1 MAEGQTS
8 DAFATETRAF
18 GAAAIARA
26 AELVAAGQPVAVPT
40 ETVYGLA
47 ADARDARAVARIYAA
62 KGRPDFNPLIVHVP
76 TLEAAEAL
84 GVFGAA
90 ERALAGVF
98 WPGPLTLV
106 VPRAADCP
114 VASIATAGLDTIAL
128 RVPGHRAMQALLA
141 ATGAPLAAP
150 SANASG
156 GVSPTRA
163 AHVLAT
169 LDGRI
174 ALVVDDGP
182 TPAGVESTIARVKDG
197 AIEILRPG
205 PVTADMLSGI
215 SGLPVVSMTG
225 SEVVAPGMLASHY
238 APGKPVRLGAAE
250 FADDEYGIGFG
261 AVRGDYDLSASADLT
276 EAAARLFD
284 ALHAGAASTKP
295 RIAVAAIPS
304 EGLGAAIND
313 RLMRAAV

>member
-1 MAEGQTS
+1 MAEGSKSTIIS
-8 DAFATETRAF
+8 AFDS
-18 GAAAIARA
+18 AAIAEA
-26 AELVAAGQPVAVPT
+26 AVLVARGEPVAVPT

-47 ADARDARAVARIYAA
+47 ADARNAAAVARIYAA

-76 TLEAAEAL
+76 DLAAAETL
-84 GVFGAA
+84 GVFGKA
-90 ERALAGVF
+90 ERALAARF

-106 VPRAADCP
+106 VPRTADCP

-141 ATGAPLAAP
+141 ESGAPLAAP

-156 GVSPTRA
+156 GVSPTKA
-163 AHVLAT
+163 EHVL
-169 LDGRI
+169 LSLNGRI
-174 ALVVDDGP
+174 AMVIDDGP
-182 TPAGVESTIARVKDG
+182 TTAGVESTIARAKDG
-197 AIEILRPG
+197 AVEILRPG
-205 PVTADMLSGI
+205 PVTAEMLGEA
-215 SGLPVVSMTG
+215 SGLAVTGVKG
-225 SEVVAPGMLASHY
+225 SEIVAPGMLASHY

-261 AVRGDYDLSASADLT
+261 ALAGDYDLSAAGNLT

-284 ALHAGAASTKP
+284 ALHAGAASGKAK
-295 RIAVAAIPS
+295 IAVAAIPA

-313 RLMRAAV
+313 RLSRAAV

>member
-1 MAEGQTS
+1 MADASKSTIVRPFDSQTIT
-8 DAFATETRAF
+8 DAKTL
-18 GAAAIARA
+18 I
-26 AELVAAGQPVAVPT
+26 AAGEPVAVPT

-47 ADARDARAVARIYAA
+47 ADARNGAAVARIYAA

-76 TLEAAEAL
+76 DLAAAERL
-84 GVFGAA
+84 GVFGVV
-90 ERALAGVF
+90 ERALAAHF

-106 VPRAADCP
+106 VPRAVDCP

-141 ATGAPLAAP
+141 ETGAPLAAP

-156 GVSPTRA
+156 GVSPTKA

-174 ALVVDDGP
+174 ALVIDDGP
-182 TPAGVESTIARVKDG
+182 TTAGVESTIARVTDG
-197 AIEILRPG
+197 AVEVMRPG
-205 PVTADMLSGI
+205 PVTADMLAAACGLAVSG
-215 SGLPVVSMTG
+215 VTG
-225 SEVVAPGMLASHY
+225 SQIVAPGMLASHY
-238 APGKPVRLGAAE
+238 APGKPVRLGAAD

-261 AVRGDYDLSASADLT
+261 VVAGDYSLSVAGDLT

-284 ALHAGAASTKP
+284 ALHAGAASAKA
-295 RIAVAAIPS
+295 RIAVAAVPS
-304 EGLGAAIND
+304 NGLGAAIND
-313 RLMRAAV
+313 RLARAAV

>member
-1 MAEGQTS
+1 MNTETCPYGS
-8 DAFATETRAF
+8 DAISR
-18 GAAAIARA
+18 AAA
-26 AELVAAGQPVAVPT
+26 LVARGQPVAVPT

-47 ADARDARAVARIYAA
+47 ADARDSGAVAGIYAA

-76 TLEAAEAL
+76 HLAAAEKL

-90 ERALAGVF
+90 ERALAAAF

-106 VPRAADCP
+106 VPRTHDCP
-114 VASIATAGLDTIAL
+114 VASIATAGLGTIAI
-128 RVPGHRAMQALLA
+128 RVPGHRAMQALLV

-156 GVSPTRA
+156 KVSPTRA
-163 AHVLAT
+163 EHVLAS

-174 ALVVDDGP
+174 ALVIDDGP
-182 TPAGVESTIARVKDG
+182 TTAGVESTIARVGDG
-197 AIEILRPG
+197 AVEMLRPG
-205 PVTADMLSGI
+205 PVTAAMLGEA
-215 SGLPVVSMTG
+215 SGLPVTGVAG

-238 APGKPVRLGAAE
+238 APGKPVRLGATE

-261 AVRGDYDLSASADLT
+261 AVAGDYDLSAAGDLT

-284 ALHAGAASTKP
+284 ALHAGAASAKG
-295 RIAVAAIPS
+295 RIAVAAIP
-304 EGLGAAIND
+304 EDGLGAAIND
-313 RLMRAAV
+313 RLARAAV